1 MNRADLERAL
11 EELHPSSFGW
21 ALGCC
26 RHDRDEA
33 EEALQTVYLKVLEG
47 RARFD
52 GRSSFKT
59 WLFGV
64 IRHTAMAQTR
74 RRWMRQ
80 AAMFRWMRSSADPAP
95 DLETDAVL
103 EISERARQIAR
114 ALSGLAR
121 RQREVLE
128 LVFYHEMT
136 IEQAAATLGVSVG
149 SARVHY
155 QRGKRRLGALL
166 QEMTAHE

>member
-1 MNRADLERAL
+1 MNRADLESQL

-21 ALGCC
+21 TLGCC
-26 RHDRDEA
+26 RRNRDEA
-33 EEALQTVYLKVLEG
+33 EEVLQTVYLKILDG
-47 RARFD
+47 KARFD
-52 GRSSFKT
+52 ERSSFKT

-64 IRHTAMAQTR
+64 IRHTAMAHAR
-74 RRWMRQ
+74 RRWIREAALMR
-80 AAMFRWMRSSADPAP
+80 WILSSATPKQDTAA
-95 DLETDAVL
+95 DAVI
-103 EISERARQIAR
+103 EISERVQQLTR
-114 ALSGLAR
+114 ALSALAR

-155 QRGKRRLGALL
+155 HRGKKKMGALL
-166 QEMTAHE
+166 GEKSSQ